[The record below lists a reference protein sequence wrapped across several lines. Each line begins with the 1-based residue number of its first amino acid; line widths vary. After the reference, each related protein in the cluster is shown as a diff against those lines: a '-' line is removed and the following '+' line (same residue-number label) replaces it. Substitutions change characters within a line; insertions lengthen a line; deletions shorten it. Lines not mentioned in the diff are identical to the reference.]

1 VCRRCRQTPAG
12 ADLLDPLPLNQT
24 DDDPAAAEALART
37 LLAYVRAEFEAPVA
51 AVSGLVDI
59 LIEDAG
65 AEAFRHHLPDL
76 ERMKA
81 AASRLATLIATWLD
95 ENQTEVSLAESEFE
109 VFASHLRHDLRTPI
123 TTILGYA
130 ELVAE
135 EARDEGCEPLLGTL
149 ADVQD
154 AAQRLLEQIDS
165 MVAFVAGQRGT
176 DAETGPTEPSL
187 MVRAIETIRQVL
199 DEQAAP
205 ETRVTGR
212 ILVVDDN
219 ESILDLLSRQ
229 LTREGHEVE
238 ICDSGE
244 KALARLDIEPFDLLL
259 LDLMMPGING
269 LDVLRQL
276 KADPH
281 TATLPVVMISALDET
296 ETAVRCIE
304 AGAEDYLAKPPNPI
318 LLRARI
324 AAALERKF
332 LRDRDE
338 AATQTLRAEQERSER
353 LLRNVLPG
361 PIVDRLRDGETVIA
375 DHFDAVTILFCDLV
389 GFTALT
395 SRLSP
400 GRVLDLLSGIFSG
413 FDRLAAEFALEKIKT
428 IGDAYMVAGGLPR
441 PHEGHVRA
449 VAAMALRMPEVVAK
463 ASRAIGEQ
471 LTVRIGI
478 DTGPAVAGIIGT
490 QKFLYDV
497 WGDTVNTASRMEHHC
512 EPGRVHITQAVKDA
526 LGETYTY
533 EALPPVEVKGKGRM
547 ETFYLA

>member
-1 VCRRCRQTPAG
+1 M
-12 ADLLDPLPLNQT
+12 LDPVPPSQT
-24 DDDPAAAEALART
+24 VADAAAEALART

-51 AVSGLVDI
+51 AISGLVDI
-59 LIEDAG
+59 LIEDADTD
-65 AEAFRHHLPDL
+65 AWAHHRPDL
-76 ERMKA
+76 DRMKA

-95 ENQTEVSLAESEFE
+95 ENQTEVSLAETEFE
-109 VFASHLRHDLRTPI
+109 VFASRLRHDLRTPI

-135 EARDEGCEPLLGTL
+135 EAREEGCEPLLGTL
-149 ADVQD
+149 ADVQE
-154 AAQRLLEQIDS
+154 AARRLLEQIDS

-176 DAETGPTEPSL
+176 AEAETGPTEPSL
-187 MVRAIETIRQVL
+187 MERAIETIRQVL
-199 DEQAAP
+199 DEQPSP

-219 ESILDLLSRQ
+219 ESILDLLGRQ

-238 ICDSGE
+238 TCDSGE

-269 LDVLRQL
+269 LDVLREL
-276 KADPH
+276 KSDPH
-281 TATLPVVMISALDET
+281 TAALPVVMISALDET

-332 LRDRDE
+332 LRDRDQR
-338 AATQTLRAEQERSER
+338 TTHTLRAEQERSER

-361 PIVDRLRDGETVIA
+361 PIVDRLRAGETVIA
-375 DHFDAVTILFCDLV
+375 DHFDAVTIMFCDLV

-395 SRLSP
+395 SRLTP

-413 FDRLAAEFALEKIKT
+413 FDRLAAEFSLEKIKT
-428 IGDAYMVAGGLPR
+428 IGDAYMVAGGLPQ
-441 PHEGHVRA
+441 PHCGHVAA
-449 VAAMALRMPEVVAK
+449 VAAMALRMPDVIDK
-463 ASRAIGEQ
+463 ASRAIGER
-471 LTVRIGI
+471 LTFRIGI

-490 QKFLYDV
+490 QKFVYDV

-512 EPGRVHITQAVKDA
+512 EPGRVHITQAVRDA
-526 LGETYTY
+526 LGDLYAY
-533 EALPPVEVKGKGRM
+533 EALPPVDVKGKGRM
-547 ETFYLA
+547 ETFYLG

>member
-1 VCRRCRQTPAG
+1 MLDVVPPSQ
-12 ADLLDPLPLNQT
+12 ADE
-24 DDDPAAAEALART
+24 DPAAAEALART

-59 LIEDAG
+59 LIEDASCD
-65 AEAFRHHLPDL
+65 AWAHHRPDL
-76 ERMKA
+76 DRMKGA
-81 AASRLATLIATWLD
+81 SSRLATLIGTWLD
-95 ENQTEVSLAESEFE
+95 ENQTEVSLAESEFA
-109 VFASHLRHDLRTPI
+109 VFAARLRHDLRTPI

-130 ELVAE
+130 ELVSE
-135 EARDEGCEPLLGTL
+135 EAREEGCEPLLGTL
-149 ADVQD
+149 TDVQE
-154 AAQRLLEQIDS
+154 AARRLLDQIDS
-165 MVAFVAGQRGT
+165 MVAFVAGQRG
-176 DAETGPTEPSL
+176 DRETESGPADPSL
-187 MVRAIETIRQVL
+187 MERAIETIRQVL
-199 DEQAAP
+199 DEQVAP

-219 ESILDLLSRQ
+219 ESILDLLARQ

-238 ICDSGE
+238 TCDSGE

-269 LDVLRQL
+269 LDVLREL

-332 LRDRDE
+332 LRDRDQR
-338 AATQTLRAEQERSER
+338 TTRTLQAEQERSER

-361 PIVDRLRDGETVIA
+361 PIVDRLRAGETAIA

-395 SRLSP
+395 SRLTP
-400 GRVLDLLSGIFSG
+400 GRVLDLLSAVFSG
-413 FDRLAAEFALEKIKT
+413 FDRLAAEFSLEKIKT
-428 IGDAYMVAGGLPR
+428 IGDAYMVAGGLPER
-441 PHEGHVRA
+441 HDGHVAA

-471 LTVRIGI
+471 LTFRIGI

-490 QKFLYDV
+490 QKFVYDV

-512 EPGRVHITQAVKDA
+512 EPGRILITQAVKDA
-526 LGETYTY
+526 LGDAYKY
-533 EALPPVEVKGKGRM
+533 EALAPVEVKGKGRM
-547 ETFYLA
+547 VTFYLA

>member
-1 VCRRCRQTPAG
+1 M
-12 ADLLDPLPLNQT
+12 LDVVSKGQGGE
-24 DDDPAAAEALART
+24 DPAAAEALART

-59 LIEDAG
+59 LIEDASCD
-65 AEAFRHHLPDL
+65 AWDHYRPDL
-76 ERMKA
+76 DRMKG

-95 ENQTEVSLAESEFE
+95 ENQTEVSLAESEFA
-109 VFASHLRHDLRTPI
+109 VFAARLRHDLRTPI

-135 EARDEGCEPLLGTL
+135 EAREEGCEPLLGTL
-149 ADVQD
+149 SDVQE
-154 AAQRLLEQIDS
+154 AARRLLDQIDS
-165 MVAFVAGQRGT
+165 MVAFVAGQRGNPE
-176 DAETGPTEPSL
+176 AESGPADPSL
-187 MVRAIETIRQVL
+187 MERAIETIRQVL
-199 DEQAAP
+199 DEPVAP

-219 ESILDLLSRQ
+219 ESILDLLARQ

-238 ICDSGE
+238 TCDSGE

-269 LDVLRQL
+269 LDVLREL

-281 TATLPVVMISALDET
+281 TAALPVVMISALDET

-332 LRDRDE
+332 LRDRDQRT
-338 AATQTLRAEQERSER
+338 TQTLQAEQERSER

-361 PIVDRLRDGETVIA
+361 PIVDRLRGGETEIA

-395 SRLSP
+395 SRLTP

-413 FDRLAAEFALEKIKT
+413 FDRLAAEFSLEKIKT
-428 IGDAYMVAGGLPR
+428 IGDAYMVAGGLPER
-441 PHEGHVRA
+441 HDGHVAA
-449 VAAMALRMPEVVAK
+449 VAEMALRMPEVVAK
-463 ASRAIGEQ
+463 ASGAIGER
-471 LTVRIGI
+471 LTFRIGI

-490 QKFLYDV
+490 QKFVYDV

-512 EPGRVHITQAVKDA
+512 EPGRIHITQAVKDA
-526 LGETYTY
+526 LGTAFTY
-533 EALPPVEVKGKGRM
+533 EALPPVDVKGKGRM